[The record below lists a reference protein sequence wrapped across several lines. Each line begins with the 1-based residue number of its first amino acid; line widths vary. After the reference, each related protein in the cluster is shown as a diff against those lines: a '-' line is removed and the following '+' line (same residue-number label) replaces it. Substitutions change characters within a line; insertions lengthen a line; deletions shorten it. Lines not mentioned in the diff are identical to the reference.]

1 MADTPRKS
9 GASPNEKIL
18 NSPNN
23 SAVGLGFSTIKSNAK
38 KYDLGVLFVHGI
50 GDQKPGETLKSMYEP
65 VKESFEN
72 NQNFHFKEVG
82 SNKNAS
88 RTAVISNNVSTKDV
102 IFRESYWH
110 GQTEGKTPQVFPG
123 FIIVLL
129 LKFLQFRVSSI
140 CFVLFV
146 SFLFLL
152 YTQGIIEKINPD
164 YDPQIPVL
172 SILSTMTILFT
183 IFFGACF
190 YFPKVKNLHEQVKEN
205 SRGYDSEYR
214 KKVLQDIIDISC
226 ESRDTLVVAHSMG
239 GIWPTSH
246 LLVKILLILKLIKI
260 FPLGVLIL

>member
-1 MADTPRKS
+1 MADTPEKS
-9 GASPNEKIL
+9 GLSPDEQISSST
-18 NSPNN
+18 NSSSSVESEAN
-23 SAVGLGFSTIKSNAK
+23 SVKSSAK

-65 VKESFEN
+65 IKESFET
-72 NQNFHFKEVG
+72 NQNFHFKEMG
-82 SNKNAS
+82 SNKNDS
-88 RTAVISNNVSTKDV
+88 RTAVISNNVSTKNV

-110 GQTEGKTPQVFPG
+110 GKTEGKAPQVFPG

-140 CFVLFV
+140 CFVLFA

-152 YTQGIIEKINPD
+152 YAQGIIEKINPD

-172 SILSTMTILFT
+172 SILSTVTILST
-183 IFFGACF
+183 IFLGVCI

-214 KKVLQDIIDISC
+214 KKVLRDIIDISR

-239 GIWPTSH
+239 GVFGLQVICW
-246 LLVKILLILKLIKI
+246 
-260 FPLGVLIL
+260 